1 MFGKSFFSTI
11 GAPGALITIVGIS
24 FIVLGIL
31 ILLFPELL
39 AWLVGIFLIFDGII
53 LLGLGGRTR
62 RIEKKYRDY
71 QNQNFEPF

>member
-1 MFGKSFFSTI
+1 MFGNRFLSTI
-11 GAPGALITIVGIS
+11 GAPGSLITIVGIS

-31 ILLFPELL
+31 IMLFPELL

-62 RIEKKYRDY
+62 RIEKQFNDY
-71 QNQNFEPF
+71 HNPKF

>member
-1 MFGKSFFSTI
+1 MFSNRFLSTI

-31 ILLFPELL
+31 IMLFPELL

-62 RIEKKYRDY
+62 RIEKEYRDFH
-71 QNQNFEPF
+71 NQNFDSF

>member
-1 MFGKSFFSTI
+1 MFGNRFFSTI

-31 ILLFPELL
+31 IMLFPELL

-62 RIEKKYRDY
+62 RIEKKYRKFHD
-71 QNQNFEPF
+71 QNFDSF